1 MDRRKKISGKWKK
14 RKDRLLKEKRKLEN
28 NAGSKQQEQTWQSW
42 EMGIG
47 CALGQIAEAGEEEG
61 RGSQGQNKKEVEKE
75 GACMGEAKGVQE
87 MEVKGGKGKA
97 SYQQRWT
104 DSRHAGL
111 KPTLGSEGT
120 AGACGVRAQPN
131 LLA

>member
-1 MDRRKKISGKWKK
+1 
-14 RKDRLLKEKRKLEN
+14 
-28 NAGSKQQEQTWQSW
+28 
-42 EMGIG
+42 
-47 CALGQIAEAGEEEG
+47 
-61 RGSQGQNKKEVEKE
+61 
-75 GACMGEAKGVQE
+75 MGEAKGVQE

-97 SYQQRWT
+97 SYQQRWR